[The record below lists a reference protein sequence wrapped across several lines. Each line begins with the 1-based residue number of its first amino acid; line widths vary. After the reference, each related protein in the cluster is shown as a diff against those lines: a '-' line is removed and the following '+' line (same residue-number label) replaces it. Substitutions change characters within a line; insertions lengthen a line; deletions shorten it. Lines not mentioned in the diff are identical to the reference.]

1 MEENRIRDIDAFIE
15 EHAGDLKRDMARLVA
30 VNSVESAAE
39 PDAPFGR
46 GAKQALDLGLEIAR
60 ELGLKA
66 VNCANRIGYAEIG
79 EGEDYLATITHL
91 DVVPVGEGWTGD
103 PFTLRER
110 DGWLIGRGI
119 LDDKG
124 PSVVCLYALKY
135 LQDRGIEL
143 RYPVRAI
150 LGCNEETGMGDV
162 EYYLAHVKP
171 PVFLFSPDSDFP
183 VCNGEKGITRGRIVS
198 RMPLG
203 NVVGIRGG
211 VAANVIPAKCEA
223 WVKGEK
229 PEASEDVSVEA
240 DGDLWHLTAK
250 GIGGH
255 ASKPAGTKNAIG
267 VLVSFLLER
276 CRLTAEEE
284 EFFRLLA
291 LLHSASDGS
300 GVGTAADDGRF
311 DPLTIIGGV
320 IGVEGGHIYQVYD
333 SRYPTNTSG
342 DKIAAAI
349 REKAG
354 DTAEIV
360 VETDNV
366 PFYMDPENPAVKTC
380 LDVYNAVTGED
391 AKPYTM
397 GGGTYARHFPNGV
410 AFGPEHP
417 ERPAPDFAG
426 PIHGA
431 DEAACFD
438 WFKEALKIY
447 ILALIELE
455 KLDF

>member
-1 MEENRIRDIDAFIE
+1 MKRRRMKDIDRFIA
-15 EHAGDLKRDMARLVA
+15 EHETSMVRDMARLVA
-30 VNSVESAAE
+30 VNSVESAPE

-46 GAKQALDLGLEIAR
+46 GPREALDLALAIAK

-66 VNCANRIGYAEIG
+66 VNCGNRIGYAEIG

-103 PFTLRER
+103 PFTLREQ

-124 PSVVCLYALKY
+124 PSILCLYALKY
-135 LQDRGIEL
+135 LRDRKIPL
-143 RYPVRAI
+143 RYPIRAL
-150 LGCNEETGMGDV
+150 LGSNEETDMADV
-162 EYYLAHVKP
+162 AYYLDKEKP
-171 PVFLFSPDSDFP
+171 PLFLFSPDAGFP
-183 VCNGEKGITRGRIVS
+183 VCNGEKGIMRGRIVS
-198 RMPLG
+198 RVPLG
-203 NVVGIRGG
+203 NVVDIRGG
-211 VAANVIPAKCEA
+211 IAANVIPGKCEA

-229 PEASEDVSVEA
+229 PAESEDVSVEQ
-240 DGDLWHLTAK
+240 DGALWHLTAK

-267 VLVSFLLER
+267 VMTEYLLQSGLLEEGE
-276 CRLTAEEE
+276 AA
-284 EFFRLLA
+284 FFRLLS
-291 LLHSASDGS
+291 LLHSATDGS
-300 GVGTAADDGRF
+300 GIGADADDGLF
-311 DPLTIIGGV
+311 EPLTLIGGV
-320 IGVEGGHIYQVYD
+320 IGVQDGHIFQVVD

-342 DKIAAAI
+342 KRIAAAI

-354 DTAEIV
+354 GTADVFVDRDT
-360 VETDNV
+360 V
-366 PFYMDPENPAVKTC
+366 PFYMDPGNPAVRTC
-380 LDVYNAVTGED
+380 IDVYNTVTGGN

-410 AFGPEHP
+410 SFGPEHP
-417 ERPAPDFAG
+417 EREQPDFAG

-431 DEAACFD
+431 DEAACLD
-438 WFKEALKIY
+438 WLKEALKIY
-447 ILALIELE
+447 ILALIALE